1 MPVYQLTDKLVFPP
15 PEHADPDGL
24 LAVGGDLSMK
34 RLLLAY
40 RMGLFPWYA
49 EDTPILWW
57 SPDPRLMLK
66 PKDLCVSKRLAR
78 TIKQGPFTITLDE
91 AFADVIRGCAH
102 VKRPRQK
109 GTWIMDEMI
118 DAYCCL
124 HRDGYAHSVE
134 SWQDGKLVGGLYG
147 VALGKAFFG
156 ESMFARVS
164 DASKVAFVHLTRLL
178 ALWNFSLIDC
188 QVTTSHLES
197 FGAREVPRAEFLK
210 MLKAALRF
218 KTRQGKWE
226 FAKEEDREE
235 TAEKRQ
241 LRRENRR

>member
-1 MPVYQLTDKLVFPP
+1 LSPKPLTSETMPVYQLTDKLVFPP

-24 LAVGGDLSMK
+24 LAVGGDLSVQ

-40 RMGLFPWYA
+40 RMGLFPWY
-49 EDTPILWW
+49 DKDMPILWW

-66 PKDLCVSKRLAR
+66 PKDLCVSKRLER
-78 TIKQGPFTITLDE
+78 TIKQGPFKITLDQ
-91 AFADVIRGCAH
+91 AFEDVIRACAQI
-102 VKRPRQK
+102 KRPHQN
-109 GTWIMDEMI
+109 GTWIVDEMV

-124 HRDGYAHSVE
+124 HREGYAHSVE
-134 SWQDGKLVGGLYG
+134 SWQDGELVGGLYG
-147 VALGKAFFG
+147 VALGRAFFG

-178 ALWNFSLIDC
+178 ESRKFSLIDC

-197 FGAREVPRAEFLK
+197 FGAREVPRPVFLK
-210 MLKAALRF
+210 MLQAALRY

-226 FAKEEDREE
+226 FAREEDR
-235 TAEKRQ
+235 
-241 LRRENRR
+241 

>member
-78 TIKQGPFTITLDE
+78 TIKQGPFKITLDQ
-91 AFADVIRGCAH
+91 AFEDVIRGCAH
-102 VKRPRQK
+102 VKRTRQK

-124 HRDGYAHSVE
+124 HQDGYAHSVE

-147 VALGKAFFG
+147 VALGRAFFG

-164 DASKVAFVHLTRLL
+164 DASKIAFVHLTRLL

-188 QVTTSHLES
+188 QVTTSHLAS

-210 MLKAALRF
+210 LLKAALRY

-235 TAEKRQ
+235 
-241 LRRENRR
+241 RREDRQKNKD